1 MVKELNIDKKG
12 FDNDGYT
19 LVKNV
24 FSKEEI
30 EDIRKLIY
38 EQFEIDKRNGLTFT
52 LPNLPTKARY
62 AKGDLL
68 SKEKLRH
75 ILLDERILEIV
86 KKVLGSNDIIYFG
99 DSSYQI
105 GQGLRGF
112 HRDCVD
118 RTYLD
123 GPDWQG
129 NDYSLL
135 RVGIYLQDHKDYSGG
150 VKMKKGTHKNAD
162 GEVVLV
168 DNEIGDVGAWSYK
181 TIHSGN
187 AVRFKW
193 FPKLSVNRATRE
205 GLIPGFLKKPE
216 QKERIAIFMAFSLKT
231 KHLDRYIN
239 EFSLKREDMLEHLK
253 ASKYDA
259 ATLELAKQKHIEV
272 MKLVPEQG

>member
-1 MVKELNIDKKG
+1 MGLIIDKKG
-12 FDNDGYT
+12 FDTDGYT
-19 LVKNV
+19 LVKGV
-24 FSKEEI
+24 FSEAEI
-30 EDIRKLIY
+30 ENIRKLVY
-38 EQFEIDKRNGLTFT
+38 EQFEIDKKNGLTFT

-68 SKEKLRH
+68 SKEKLKN
-75 ILLDERILEIV
+75 ILLDDRILEIV
-86 KKVLGSNDIIYFG
+86 KTVLGSEDVVYFG

-112 HRDCVD
+112 HRDSID
-118 RTYLD
+118 RTNYTGL
-123 GPDWQG
+123 DWQG

-135 RVGIYLQDHKDYSGG
+135 RVGIYLQDHKNYSGG
-150 VKMKKGTHKNAD
+150 VKMKKGTHNKPD
-162 GEVVLV
+162 GEGVFV
-168 DNEIGDVGAWSYK
+168 DNEIGDVGTWSYK

-193 FPKLSVNRATRE
+193 FPKLSINRATRE
-205 GLIPGFLKKPE
+205 GLIPAFLKKPE

-231 KHLDRYIN
+231 KHLDRYIK
-239 EFSLKREDMLEHLK
+239 EFSLTREDMLAHLR

-259 ATLELAKQKHIEV
+259 ATLELAKQKHIQV